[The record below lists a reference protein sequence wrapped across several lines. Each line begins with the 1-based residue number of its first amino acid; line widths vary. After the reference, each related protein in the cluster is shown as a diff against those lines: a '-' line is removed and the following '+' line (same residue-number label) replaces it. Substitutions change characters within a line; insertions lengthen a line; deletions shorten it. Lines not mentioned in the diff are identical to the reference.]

1 MSVAHL
7 PDAIERAVGP
17 GAMEGAAQDKPHPF
31 ASIAALCPV
40 GAFDSGM
47 GGLSVIAELR
57 RLLPHEDIIYYGDN
71 AHCPYGERPDEWLRE
86 RSAWI
91 TAFLLSRGAKTV
103 VVACNA
109 ASAAGLEH
117 LRAIYPLPI
126 VGLVPAVKPAVES
139 TRTGVVG
146 VLATQAAIRGRLL
159 ADVIDRFATPAGVE
173 VVKVAPEGWVEAV
186 ERGDLDTP
194 QTEESVRRF
203 LAPML
208 ERNADAIVF
217 GCTHYP
223 FLYSIVRKVIGD
235 RIRLI
240 DSGDGVS
247 RQTARVLASH
257 GLLYPGE
264 RKGKLTV
271 YTSAD
276 PDIMRPLVW
285 RLVGEQVQVL
295 GDTPT
300 PNPLI
305 P

>member
-1 MSVAHL
+1 MSLAYL
-7 PDAIERAVGP
+7 PDSIERAVGP
-17 GAMEGAAQDKPHPF
+17 GALDGVAEHSPHPF
-31 ASIAALCPV
+31 TSLAALCPI
-40 GAFDSGM
+40 GAFDSGL

-71 AHCPYGERPDEWLRE
+71 ANCPYGERPDEWLRE

-91 TAFLLSRGAKTV
+91 TAFLMQRGAKTI

-126 VGLVPAVKPAVES
+126 VGLVPAVKPAVE
-139 TRTGVVG
+139 TTHKGVVG

-186 ERGDLDTP
+186 ERGDLDSP

-208 ERNADAIVF
+208 ARDVDAIVF

-223 FLYSIVRKVIGD
+223 FLKPIVRKVAGPEV
-235 RIRLI
+235 RLI
-240 DSGDGVS
+240 DSGEGVS
-247 RQTARVLASH
+247 RQTLRVLQSR
-257 GLLYPGE
+257 GLLYPVE
-264 RKGKLTV
+264 RKGKLTI
-271 YTSAD
+271 YTSAS
-276 PDIMRPLVW
+276 PDEMRPLVW
-285 RLVGEQVQVL
+285 RLVGEQVEVL
-295 GDTPT
+295 GDEQET
-300 PNPLI
+300 
-305 P
+305 